1 MSVHRQSY
9 SIIEPLEARIA
20 PAAVYPTIADAENN
34 PGSHFKSTSVGTPI
48 LLQAGDVLTTG
59 VGPQSGSYLLFV
71 EKGQCLVFTTD
82 LNNNNVVDFN
92 EITGISAGD
101 GLRLIS
107 FVDIHGDIVTNLR
120 SNGTLSDSDSDIAND
135 DLSIRGDG
143 RVLLNSTIEKI
154 EMRGLKTTDLT
165 DQDGNGLVDINDV
178 GLRIVMSTYSVFGQI
193 IAGGGFG
200 VKNDPASGY
209 IVDDSAAVLQAQ
221 FFTGPI
227 PGSPYGPDYYSAGVT
242 PLKASLGGIVV
253 GSAASNVYFS
263 FGYTQNTAND
273 PMGAGDVNGQKIL
286 ANGNDVQG
294 YLRPF
299 TPAAGAKGAG
309 IYYVHGASSTV
320 TFNIGS
326 LLSGNGGLNAAG
338 GNIENVT
345 LNGDDAGG
353 YTVIA
358 GNGGGG
364 TNGNVGGS
372 ILNFQDLGSNTSA
385 IIVKGG
391 NGGSGTTGGGGAG
404 GNVGFGTMN
413 VLGSVLVE
421 TGSGGNGFTSGGAG
435 ASLAKASF
443 TSPSVLEDYARN
455 IVGTTHD
462 SLHDPATG
470 KRISTT
476 GSIGQ
481 GGGVDFDG
489 DGFGDIVFTSSNPS
503 QLVVQFGDG
512 NGGFRV
518 DPATGFLD
526 RIYLNG
532 PLDAEAITIGDFNG
546 DGHMDIAVGSSR
558 AGDQAGITVFLS
570 KYEDANRDGLL
581 TSSEDTNGN
590 GKNDLVGFEAPRY
603 SALPS
608 LTDSAGL
615 ASGFARSGH
624 TISDIEAGDWNG
636 DGFTDIAVTA
646 TYYEPITLNAFQFLI
661 FFYPDV
667 EDAKPTGQFLAN
679 FGTKAQAV
687 PPQSANPFTPY
698 VIISASNNTTAN
710 IEATALS
717 VNSTHDV
724 IVALPDTGTLSQSLQ
739 VWDNS
744 TPNFFGPTLQA
755 IVPLG
760 QVDTIRSTINDPVTV
775 YAALTT
781 LSGHDFAIL
790 DFDNDGIADYSV
802 LSEAPAGY
810 LVTLQGDGT
819 GNATRVDG
827 RYPYKSPFLFA
838 QGYEPVD
845 NLGFFFGP
853 PGVNNH
859 GGLNLTT
866 SLLAIVATDA
876 DGDGLRD
883 EVAVLF
889 SVINNTTGRTGVI
902 ELEVGFP
909 PVPAA
914 VPDPGN
920 PGTFFYGP
928 VPQPLPV
935 VGVDHNP
942 GAGVYQNFAIIG
954 LQDSSIVAFDAYYPF
969 STAGG
974 IPDSRIVNY
983 AVGEP
988 ETSFP
993 DNFIISNGDFGLHS
1007 MLNTE
1012 HYYRFVAG
1020 DGGSGLIGKGGA
1032 GGNIGSTG
1040 FNAKTFTGSVDI
1052 RVDRGDIQ
1060 FVAGDGGTGFSSG
1073 GKGGSII
1080 GAVVAPVLT
1089 GNGTYVSS
1097 AQLYAGDGGA
1107 AVSGKGGDGGDIIG
1121 SLTTRNGSPIATV
1134 WTAGAGGAGV
1144 TGGAGGDIIGNKVK
1158 GAYDIADLDLYVTAG
1173 NGGNGVKRGG
1183 RGGQILDLHASLN
1196 LTSIVEGGIMIYL
1209 GGNGG
1214 SAVSGVGGDGG
1225 GVIRTSPVIETQ
1237 NQLAGDILLAGGKG
1251 GDGLSGGNGGV
1262 VDTFYNSTD
1271 QFQVPGIV
1279 TFLGGDG
1286 GRGTKGA
1293 GGKGGDVKNVFTA
1306 STGAHPQFDPPATS
1320 FDFSRVIAGRGGDS
1334 AGNNGGNG
1342 GNVVNVDITAKDNPL
1357 AVVAGSGGDGLFR
1370 GGKGGNVN
1378 GVSVQVGSSAFAKAL
1393 VVAGQGGDANAYLA
1407 NSFDP
1412 VALQTAVKAFGGR
1425 VGRGGD
1431 GGSITAVH
1439 QVGGISSRIDLIAG
1453 NGGDTVNYGTVIDP
1467 SSFVGRGGSISN
1479 VVADGNIGNVVSSQ
1493 VPIKSYNDIRN
1504 GETMADFVQNKLR
1517 DESSPGAI
1525 DDSKGNVGLVVGAAG
1540 RIKSVFNGYDGAN
1553 QPIFPSTPAVGGVN
1567 GSVLN
1572 VQARNIMAAVAGSVE
1587 RIAAIQSVKGVKL
1600 TGGGAIGAN
1609 KDTFNDP
1616 DNERRFITIDGV
1628 ATTAP
1633 VLDGILIDGAMVTK
1647 SLPVNLAG
1655 KVVNLGNDVYI
1666 LA

>member
-20 PAAVYPTIADAENN
+20 PAAVYPTIADAEKN
-34 PGSHFKSTSVGTPI
+34 PGSHFKSTSVGTPV

-59 VGPQSGSYLLFV
+59 AGPQSGSYLLFV

-82 LNNNNVVDFN
+82 LNSNNVVDFN

-120 SNGTLSDSDSDIAND
+120 PNGTLSDSDNNIAND
-135 DLSIRGDG
+135 DLSLRGDG

-154 EMRGLKTTDLT
+154 EMRGLRTSDIS
-165 DQDGNGLVDINDV
+165 DQDGNNVVDVSDV

-200 VKNDPASGY
+200 VKNDATSGY

-221 FFTGPI
+221 FFIGPV
-227 PGSPYGPDYYSAGVT
+227 PGAPFGPDYYSAGVT

-263 FGYTQNTAND
+263 FGYSQNSAND
-273 PMGAGDVNGQKIL
+273 PMGTGDVNGQKIL

-299 TPAAGAKGAG
+299 TPGAGTKGAG
-309 IYYVHGASSTV
+309 IFYVHGASVSV

-326 LLSGNGGLNAAG
+326 LIAGDGGLNSSG

-372 ILNFQDLGSNTSA
+372 ILNFQDLGSNTSG
-385 IIVKGG
+385 IKIKGG
-391 NGGSGTTGGGGAG
+391 DGGSGTTGGGGAG
-404 GNVGFGTMN
+404 GTVSFGTMN
-413 VLGSVLVE
+413 VLGSVQIE
-421 TGSGGNGFTSGGAG
+421 GGSGGNGFTSGGAG
-435 ASLAKASF
+435 ASLAKAAF
-443 TSPSVLEDYARN
+443 TSPGVLDDYARN

-462 SLHDPATG
+462 TPHDPTTG
-470 KRISTT
+470 KRILTS
-476 GSIGQ
+476 GVIGQ
-481 GGGVDFDG
+481 GGAVDFDG

-518 DPATGFLD
+518 NPNTGFLD

-532 PLDAEAITIGDFNG
+532 PLDAEAVTIGDFNG
-546 DGHMDIAVGSSR
+546 DGHVDIAVGSSR
-558 AGDQAGITVFLS
+558 GGDQAGITVFLS

-581 TSSEDTNGN
+581 TNSEDANGN
-590 GKNDLVGFEAPRY
+590 GKNDLLGFEAPRF

-636 DGFTDIAVTA
+636 DGFTDLALTA

-667 EDAKPTGQFLAN
+667 EDARPTGQFLAN

-687 PPQSANPFTPY
+687 PPQSANPFAPY
-698 VIISASNNTTAN
+698 AIVSASGNTTAN
-710 IEATALS
+710 IEATSLS

-724 IVALPDTGTLSQSLQ
+724 IVVLPDTGNLSKALQ
-739 VWDNS
+739 VWDNA
-744 TPNFFGPTLQA
+744 TPNYFGPSLQGL
-755 IVPLG
+755 IPLG

-775 YAALTT
+775 YASLTDVF
-781 LSGHDFAIL
+781 GHDFAIL
-790 DFDNDGIADYSV
+790 DFDNDGLADFSV
-802 LSEAPAGY
+802 ISEAPAGY
-810 LVTLQGDGT
+810 LVTLQGDGV
-819 GNATRVDG
+819 GSALRVDG
-827 RYPYKSPFLFA
+827 RYPVKNLAPL
-838 QGYEPVD
+838 YEPVD

-859 GGLNLTT
+859 GGLNATT
-866 SLLAIVATDA
+866 SLQAIVATDA

-889 SVINNTTGRTGVI
+889 NTNTSTRVM

-914 VPDPGN
+914 VPNPAL
-920 PGTFFYGP
+920 PGTFLYGP

-942 GAGVYQNFAIIG
+942 GAAVWQTLSIIG
-954 LQDSSIVAFDAYYPF
+954 LVDTSIVAFDAFYPT
-969 STAGG
+969 STSGG

-988 ETSFP
+988 ETQFL
-993 DNFIISNGDFGLHS
+993 DNYIISNGDFGLRD

-1020 DGGSGLIGKGGA
+1020 DGGAGLIGKGGV
-1032 GGNIGSTG
+1032 GGNIGSTA
-1040 FNAKTFTGSVDI
+1040 FDAKTFRGSVDI

-1080 GAVVAPVLT
+1080 GATVAPVAN
-1089 GNGTYVSS
+1089 GNGTFISS
-1097 AQLYAGDGGA
+1097 AQLYAGNGGA

-1121 SLTTRNGSPIATV
+1121 SLTTRNGSFISTV

-1144 TGGAGGDIIGNKVK
+1144 TGGDGGDIVGNKVK
-1158 GAYDIADLDLYVTAG
+1158 GAYDIQDLDLYVTAG
-1173 NGGNGVKRGG
+1173 NGGSGVKRGG

-1196 LTSIVEGGIMIYL
+1196 LTSVVEGGIMIYK
-1209 GGNGG
+1209 GGDGG
-1214 SAVSGVGGDGG
+1214 SAVSGVGGNGG
-1225 GVIRTSPVIETQ
+1225 GVIRTSPIVEAA
-1237 NQLAGDILLAGGKG
+1237 NQLAGDIYLAGGKG
-1251 GDGLSGGNGGV
+1251 GDGLSGGSGGT
-1262 VDTFYNSTD
+1262 VDTFINSTD

-1293 GGKGGDVKNVFTA
+1293 GGKGGDVKNIFTA
-1306 STGAHPQFDPPATS
+1306 STGAHSQFDPAATS

-1334 AGNNGGNG
+1334 SGNSGGNG
-1342 GNVVNVDITAKDNPL
+1342 GNVVNIDITAKDNPL
-1357 AVVAGSGGDGLFR
+1357 AVVGGAGGDGLFR
-1370 GGKGGNVN
+1370 GGNGGNVN
-1378 GVSVQVGSSAFAKAL
+1378 GASLQIGSSSFAKAL
-1393 VVAGQGGDANAYLA
+1393 VVAGNGGDANAYLA

-1412 VALQTAVKAFGGR
+1412 VTLQTAIKAFGGR

-1431 GGSITAVH
+1431 GGSINAVH
-1439 QVGGISSRIDLIAG
+1439 QIGGISSRIDLIAG
-1453 NGGDTVNYGTVIDP
+1453 NGGDTINYGTVIDLA
-1467 SSFVGRGGSISN
+1467 SFVGRGGSVSN
-1479 VVADGNIGNVVSSQ
+1479 VVADGNIGNVVSAQ

-1504 GETMADFVQNKLR
+1504 GETMDDFVQSRLR
-1517 DESSPGAI
+1517 DESSPGSI

-1540 RIKSVFNGYDGAN
+1540 RIKSVFNGYNGAN
-1553 QPIFPSTPAVGGVN
+1553 QPVFPSVPSVGGVN
-1567 GSVLN
+1567 GSILN
-1572 VQARNIMAAVAGSVE
+1572 VQARNIMAAVAGNVE

-1616 DNERRFITIDGV
+1616 DNERRFLTVDGL
-1628 ATTAP
+1628 ASTAP
-1633 VLDGILIDGAMVTK
+1633 VLDGVLIDGAMVSK
-1647 SLPVNLAG
+1647 SLPVNSAG